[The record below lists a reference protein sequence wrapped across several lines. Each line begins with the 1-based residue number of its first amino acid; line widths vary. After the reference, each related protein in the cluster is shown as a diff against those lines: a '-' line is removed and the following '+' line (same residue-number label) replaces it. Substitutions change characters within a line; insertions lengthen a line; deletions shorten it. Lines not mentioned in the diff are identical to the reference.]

1 MPKIIIIEDDNDI
14 LDVMTYILTE
24 EGYEV
29 IASPNSTPLSQLDRL
44 QPFLILMDNRLIEG
58 TGTELCF
65 KLKNDPATAHFPVA
79 IISAHNNLEEIAKE
93 SRADA
98 FLKKPFDI
106 DELLAL
112 VKRFD

>member
-1 MPKIIIIEDDNDI
+1 MPKIIIIEDDKDI

-29 IASPNSTPLSQLDRL
+29 VGAPDSAPLLQLDQI
-44 QPFLILMDNRLIEG
+44 QPFLVLMDNRLVEG
-58 TGTELCF
+58 TGTELCY
-65 KLKNDPATAHFPVA
+65 KLKTNLATAHFPIA

-93 SRADA
+93 SMADA

-106 DELLAL
+106 DELLSL
-112 VKRFD
+112 VKRFG